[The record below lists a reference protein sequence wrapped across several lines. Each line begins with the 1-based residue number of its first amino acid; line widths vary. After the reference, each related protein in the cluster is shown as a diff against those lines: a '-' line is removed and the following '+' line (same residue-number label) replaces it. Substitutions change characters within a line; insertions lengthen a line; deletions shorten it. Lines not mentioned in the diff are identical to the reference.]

1 MKKFTAL
8 VSTAVLAFGG
18 LVLTPV
24 TASAQ
29 APAAAA
35 GGKEEL
41 VKIKDVK
48 VILQKTP
55 KIIAEGPTEKR
66 WKPKDWLEIE
76 VECDVKPS
84 KKGAD
89 KKQTTYPDVTFKYFV
104 YLEGQ
109 SKDKSRILT
118 GEVVHANVP
127 INETGHTSMYITP
140 STILNLTGRPEGNIG
155 AVKFWGVQA
164 VIGGETVGFKAS
176 VGTADKPW
184 WEAPSA
190 PAKEAGLIKKS
201 ETPFSIMWADY
212 HYDERG
218 R

>member
-1 MKKFTAL
+1 MKKLIAL
-8 VSTAVLAFGG
+8 FPAALLSLGG
-18 LVLTPV
+18 LVFIPA
-24 TASAQ
+24 TARAQ
-29 APAAAA
+29 APAPA

-41 VKIKDVK
+41 VKIKEVK

-66 WKPKDWLEIE
+66 WKPKDWLEID
-76 VECDVKPS
+76 VECDVKAS
-84 KKGAD
+84 KTD
-89 KKQTTYPDVTFKYFV
+89 KKQNTYPEITFRYYV

-109 SKDKSRILT
+109 SKEKSRILT
-118 GEVVHANVP
+118 GEVAHANVP
-127 INETGHTSMYITP
+127 INETGHTSMFITP

-155 AVKFWGVQA
+155 AVKFWGVEA

-176 VGTADKPW
+176 QGTADKPW
-184 WEAPSA
+184 WTAPTA
-190 PAKEAGLIKKS
+190 PAKEAGLKKKS
-201 ETPFSIMWADY
+201 ETPFAILWGDY